1 MARIKRW
8 EFDFKGPRKEAGI
21 KQKDAAEALGVTIS
35 TIRRWE
41 SGGTYPDAAR
51 VMELAQLY
59 GCSVD
64 HLLGIDGSE

>member
-8 EFDFKGPRKEAGI
+8 EFDFKGPRKAAGI
-21 KQKDAAEALGVTIS
+21 KQKDAAEALEVTIS
-35 TIRRWE
+35 TIRRYE
-41 SGGTYPDAAR
+41 TGGTYPNAAR
-51 VMELAQLY
+51 LVEMAQLY